1 MKAYIPTLILV
12 GMLGAVQPVYAQSD
26 ESSDQIGEIKKDTQQ
41 LLENIGSYTAEKK
54 DQAVKAARESLD
66 KLDQRIDA
74 LQGYI
79 DENYD
84 EMSVA
89 ARKEAQETMKAL
101 REQRVEVAEWYGSMK
116 ASTSESWSHMKQG
129 FSDAYKDLAN
139 AWEKS
144 EKEYRS
150 DN

>member
-1 MKAYIPTLILV
+1 MLTTPPELHSQDLQEANDELELVHALPVLVQLQDLI
-12 GMLGAVQPVYAQSD
+12 
-26 ESSDQIGEIKKDTQQ
+26 
-41 LLENIGSYTAEKK
+41 
-54 DQAVKAARESLD
+54 
-66 KLDQRIDA
+66 A
-74 LQGYI
+74 LQ
-79 DENYD
+79 
-84 EMSVA
+84 
-89 ARKEAQETMKAL
+89 AL

-116 ASTSESWSHMKQG
+116 ASMSESWSHMKQG